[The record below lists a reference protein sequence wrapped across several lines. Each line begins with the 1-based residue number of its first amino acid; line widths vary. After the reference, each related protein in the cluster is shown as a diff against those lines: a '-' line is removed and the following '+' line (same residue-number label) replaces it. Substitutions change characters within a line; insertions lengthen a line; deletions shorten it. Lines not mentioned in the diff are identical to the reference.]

1 MRYFILKPIDIPSTW
16 LQALCS
22 RVPTENA
29 LGMVTADDVR
39 CVSNVPNYT
48 SALRDGWAVR
58 SCDNGTPRMKVQW
71 SIENGQKQKHLLPRQ
86 AIWVNTGGHLPLG
99 ADAVIDCRFE
109 QSDRYIDAVVEP
121 GENIECEGCDWKQ
134 GEVILPAGSRI
145 GAREMAL
152 LFEAGV
158 ENVPGWASPRVAIV
172 ATGSEMIERSADLAA
187 GLRRCSN
194 ASYIA
199 ALMSRIGIG
208 DIRTLLVPDD
218 SEKLA
223 ETLQELDSETDL
235 IITVGGTGRGKRDY
249 TRAAVQ
255 TVGGR
260 FVGNDSQTD
269 SPFVMARLRH
279 AGLIGLPGNPLG
291 VMMIVQCVLLQ
302 AVRRVFH
309 LPETPSQTTS
319 AVLTEDIDV
328 GLKGQLCVGLRPV
341 ENHCVPLL
349 AEPMLKGTGRMRV
362 FESANGFVQLNGQG
376 LKRGEIVAVTLFRN

>member
-1 MRYFILKPIDIPSTW
+1 MRYFVLKPVDIPASW
-16 LQALCS
+16 LQAVC
-22 RVPTENA
+22 RQVPTESA
-29 LGMVTADDVR
+29 LGMVTAADVS

-58 SCDNGTPRMKVQW
+58 SCDNGTPRVKVHW
-71 SIENGQKQKHLLPRQ
+71 SIENGQKQRRLLPGQ

-99 ADAVIDCRFE
+99 ADAVIDYRFE
-109 QSDRYIDAVVEP
+109 QADRCIDAVVKP
-121 GENIECEGCDWKQ
+121 GENIECEGCDWKR
-134 GEVILPAGSRI
+134 GEVILPTGSRI

-158 ENVPGWASPRVAIV
+158 EHVPGWASPRVAIV
-172 ATGSEMIERSADLAA
+172 ATGSEMIEKSADLAA

-223 ETLQELDSETDL
+223 ETLQKLDSDTDL

-255 TVGGR
+255 TIGGL

-302 AVRRVFH
+302 AVRHIFH
-309 LPETPSQTTS
+309 LPETPSQTT
-319 AVLTEDIDV
+319 AAILTEDIDEGV
-328 GLKGQLCVGLRPV
+328 EGQLCVSLQSSG
-341 ENHCVPLL
+341 NQSVPLL

-362 FESANGFVQLNGQG
+362 FESAGGFVHLNGLG
-376 LKRGEIVAVTLFRN
+376 LKRGEVVDVTLFRN

>member
-58 SCDNGTPRMKVQW
+58 SDDNGTPRAKVQW
-71 SIENGQKQKHLLPRQ
+71 SVENGQKQQHLLPGQ

-109 QSDRYIDAVVEP
+109 QSDHCIDAVVEP

-172 ATGSEMIERSADLAA
+172 ATGSEMIERSSDLAA

-223 ETLQELDSETDL
+223 ETLQELDSDTDL

-309 LPETPSQTTS
+309 LPETPSQTAS
-319 AVLTEDIDV
+319 AVLTEDIDAD
-328 GLKGQLCVGLRPV
+328 LWGQLCVSLRPV
-341 ENHCVPLL
+341 ENHCVPLQ

-362 FESANGFVQLNGQG
+362 FESASGFVQLNGHG